1 MENCTYQDVTTEEHK
16 KLQIRDTYVAGVR
29 SNYVRQRL
37 PENGAT
43 NLQGTESTTRV
54 SSSTGPNES
63 CNYLFDRFKN
73 NENEQCLDSVK
84 TANELIQRCT
94 DHIPNIASIS
104 TILENRLKHGDPE
117 VEMQVAETEE
127 IAFYLKKINH
137 ENFAGIQF
145 PNVDTE
151 NISISELRIKLP
163 STLVDNVNINKYNT
177 TALRIIFLIFKNTQL
192 FQDQNQSTILN
203 NVVGIQ
209 VGNLSIDNLTDPVT
223 IEFNKSLSG
232 KSIPK
237 CVFWEVEQYG
247 NTARGH
253 WNDSGCTTENTD
265 HQVICR
271 CYHLTFFAV
280 LLQLDRSQ
288 PLDEKILKSLTYITQ
303 IGCGLSAIFT
313 AITLIIHFL
322 LRRLSPFRERQ
333 KDVSIQIHI
342 NLSAALFLLNVT
354 FLSNTWLSSSS
365 TDGLCKVMAVLLHYS
380 LICSFTWM
388 GFEAFHLYIMLV
400 RVFNTYIK
408 CYLLKL
414 CLAGWG
420 IPAGVIFIIIGINTN
435 FYGRHLIPVNGN
447 YNSTNMCWITNNIV
461 HYVTNVAYFILVF
474 LGNTTMLIVVCVK
487 VVRLKGGDKKSIF
500 TVLGLTCLLGI
511 TYGIAFFSYG
521 PQSVPVLY
529 LFCILNP
536 LQGFF
541 IFLWYCMLIRS
552 SSNTASE
559 TSKSSRSTTN

>member
-1 MENCTYQDVTTEEHK
+1 MPVHKQRCKSFTCTFKTVTANKSIESK
-16 KLQIRDTYVAGVR
+16 VKLKELTYTIVNNRVNAAPPR
-29 SNYVRQRL
+29 K
-37 PENGAT
+37 
-43 NLQGTESTTRV
+43 ESTSGCRMNGRFIEVCYRDFCTSY
-54 SSSTGPNES
+54 SS
-63 CNYLFDRFKN
+63 K
-73 NENEQCLDSVK
+73 
-84 TANELIQRCT
+84 
-94 DHIPNIASIS
+94 ASIS
-104 TILENRLKHGDPE
+104 SILENRLKHEDCE
-117 VEMQVAETEE
+117 VEMQVAETET
-127 IAFYLKKINH
+127 ITFYLKKIYP
-137 ENFAGIQF
+137 ESFTGIQF

-151 NISISELRIKLP
+151 NISTSELRIEIKLP
-163 STLVDNVNINKYNT
+163 STLLDNVNINKYNT

-203 NVVGIQ
+203 NVAGIQ
-209 VGNLSIDNLTDPVT
+209 VGNISIDNLTDPVT
-223 IEFNKSLSG
+223 IAFNKSLSA

-247 NTARGH
+247 NTGRGH
-253 WNDSGCTTENTD
+253 WNESGCRTENTD
-265 HQVICR
+265 HQIICR
-271 CYHLTFFAV
+271 CNHLTFFAV
-280 LLQLDRSQ
+280 LMQLDRSQ

-322 LRRLSPFRERQ
+322 LRLLYSFRERQ

-354 FLSNTWLSSSS
+354 FLTNTWLSSSS

-420 IPAGVIFIIIGINTN
+420 IPAGVISIIIGINTN

-447 YNSTNMCWITNNIV
+447 YNSTNMCWITNDIV
-461 HYVTNVAYFILVF
+461 HYVTNVAYFVLVF
-474 LGNTTMLIVVCVK
+474 LGSTTMLIVVCVK

-500 TVLGLTCLLGI
+500 TILGLTCLLGI

-541 IFLWYCMLIRS
+541 IFLWYCMLLRS
-552 SSNTASE
+552 SSE
-559 TSKSSRSTTN
+559 TSNSSRSTTN